1 MELGWRKTWDD
12 QDDDFVYC
20 DDTGQTIGRVYIQRT
35 GGIFNGQWRWF
46 FAGSSGFA
54 PSRREALL
62 AVEVAYEGAATGAA
76 GPCT

>member
-20 DDTGQTIGRVYIQRT
+20 DDTGRTIGRVYIHST
-35 GGIFNGQWRWF
+35 GGINGGQWRWF
-46 FAGSSGFA
+46 LGGTSGFV

-62 AVEVAYEGAATGAA
+62 AVELAYEGRPTPSTSTLA
-76 GPCT
+76 